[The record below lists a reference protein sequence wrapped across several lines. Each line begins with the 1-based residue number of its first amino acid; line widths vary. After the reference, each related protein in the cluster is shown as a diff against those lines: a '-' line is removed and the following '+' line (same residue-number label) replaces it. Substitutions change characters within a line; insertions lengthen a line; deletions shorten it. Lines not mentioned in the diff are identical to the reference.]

1 MLNLF
6 LQSIKHKTLEFDY
19 FCFSGLSKI
28 MILNGNDV
36 KKSVEIVSLDST
48 STSCD
53 PFDDYPLAVRGTVGT
68 VLDGQTAIVCG
79 GQKPPTKSCYTYG
92 LNAWRP
98 GASYYKTNP
107 IGFSECSGV
116 PKISSGCEITDVI
129 KLYLR
134 ISPEKYSEFL

>member
-1 MLNLF
+1 LYMGIFSNHNECLTYF
-6 LQSIKHKTLEFDY
+6 YKSIKHKTLEFDY

-36 KKSVEIVSLDST
+36 KKSVEIVNLDST

-68 VLDGQTAIVCG
+68 VLDNKTAIVCG

-98 GASYYKTNP
+98 GHRT
-107 IGFSECSGV
+107 
-116 PKISSGCEITDVI
+116 I
-129 KLYLR
+129 KQIRSDFPNVRESRRFLR
-134 ISPEKYSEFL
+134 GARLPML